1 MFIEAFTFPEASRKK
16 SLKLPRQSDDLGKA
30 FPDVPTQNYMP
41 IMMFLEF
48 QIGKKQKFYYK
59 HY

>member
-1 MFIEAFTFPEASRKK
+1 
-16 SLKLPRQSDDLGKA
+16 
-30 FPDVPTQNYMP
+30 MP

-59 HY
+59 HYWS